1 LSLTPDFRLQTL
13 NFKRMTTET
22 STGFE
27 NIAAREEEF
36 QLATYKKFPFAPMRG
51 AGCWVETSEGERF
64 LDLYGGHAVCATGH
78 CHPHVVE
85 ALKRQAE
92 RLLFYSNVVYSDV
105 RALAAERLV
114 GCAPEA
120 LTKAFFCNSGTEANE
135 NAMRMARMKT
145 GREQV
150 ITFTGSFHGR
160 TADSISATFLG
171 KYREIGRPNVPGHLC
186 AEFGS
191 IESVAALVDETVAA
205 VMLEPVQ
212 SMAGVRMAAP
222 EFFQELR
229 RLCDERGVLLVFDEV
244 QTGVGRTGSWF
255 FAGSEAAGGVVPDCV
270 TLAKALGSGVPV
282 GACLTTEGVA
292 SSIKEN
298 DLGTTFG
305 GGMLAMAAVVA
316 TLEAIEADGMLGNA
330 TAVEGYLRE
339 RLAGVPKVAG
349 VRGRGLLL
357 GVEFAAP
364 VAAQVQKALLKRRI
378 ITGTSSDARVLRLL
392 PPLCLTTEEAEMF
405 VEALRAV

>member
-1 LSLTPDFRLQTL
+1 
-13 NFKRMTTET
+13 MTEKTAT
-22 STGFE
+22 MFE
-27 NIAAREEEF
+27 GIAAREEEF
-36 QLATYKKFPFAPMRG
+36 QLATYRKFPFAPVRG
-51 AGCWVETSEGERF
+51 EGAWVETSEGERF

-78 CHPHVVE
+78 CHPRVVE
-85 ALKRQAE
+85 ALREQAG

-105 RALAAERLV
+105 RAAAAERLV
-114 GCAPEA
+114 GCAPDRI
-120 LTKAFFCNSGTEANE
+120 TKAFFCNSGTEANE

-150 ITFTGSFHGR
+150 ITFTGGFHGR

-191 IESVAALVDETVAA
+191 VESVEALADGTVAA

-212 SMAGVRMAAP
+212 SMAGVRLAPP
-222 EFFQELR
+222 EFYQGLR
-229 RLCDERGVLLVFDEV
+229 RLCDERGMLLVFDEV

-255 FAGSEAAGGVVPDCV
+255 FSGGEAAGGVVPDV
-270 TLAKALGSGVPV
+270 ITLAKALGSGVPV

-305 GGMLAMAAVVA
+305 GGMLAMAAVTA
-316 TLEAIEADGMLGNA
+316 TLEAIEADGMLENA
-330 TAVEGYLRE
+330 LAVEAFLRE
-339 RLAGVPKVAG
+339 RLAAVPSVAA
-349 VRGRGLLL
+349 VHGRGLLL
-357 GVEFAAP
+357 GVEFAEP
-364 VAAQVQKALLKRRI
+364 VAAKVTKALLERRI
-378 ITGTSSDARVLRLL
+378 ITGTSSDPKVLRLL
-392 PPLCLTTEEAEMF
+392 PPLCLTTEEAGMF
-405 VEALRAV
+405 VAALAAL